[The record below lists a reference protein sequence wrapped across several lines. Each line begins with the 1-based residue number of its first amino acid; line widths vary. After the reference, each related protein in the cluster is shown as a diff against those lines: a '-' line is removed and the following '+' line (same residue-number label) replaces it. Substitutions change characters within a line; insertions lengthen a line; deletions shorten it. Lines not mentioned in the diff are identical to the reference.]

1 MIDEETAV
9 FIKHTSISGSEF
21 DIVLRWFWLI
31 GIFLKVILILIN

>member
-31 GIFLKVILILIN
+31 GIFLK